1 MRVTHEE
8 KTIMPSSIFKYK
20 TLFAFVESVFTS
32 LGVSRLNSK
41 KCAAQTLDAELRG
54 VTSHGFVRLNS
65 FVERLKKKTANPK
78 PKIKSITNLPSYSL
92 LDGDN
97 GLSAIVGERTMNTAI
112 NKAKSA
118 GFGAAAVRNSL
129 HTGHIGYFAAMAL
142 KKNMIGMVISGS
154 VGNLAPWGGS
164 ERMIGNNPI
173 AFAIP
178 SNQKFPIIFDIAT
191 SKVAR
196 GYVMLAAKTGEEIPK
211 GWALDKSGKSTTN
224 PIEALKGTMVPLG
237 DHKGYGLALMF
248 SFLTTTLSGNTFD
261 GDQPDWLDTD
271 KVCSLPMLCIAI
283 DPRQCLGKEY
293 KSKVDTIVE
302 KIKHSNLAPG
312 YDQILI
318 PGENSNRKYEKN
330 LKTGLRLNT
339 KLVQEMNDLAKELG
353 IKKLNGNNS

>member
-1 MRVTHEE
+1 
-8 KTIMPSSIFKYK
+8 MPSNIFKYD
-20 TLFAFVESVFTS
+20 TLFTFIENIFTS
-32 LGVSRLNSK
+32 LGVSRSNSK

-54 VTSHGFVRLNS
+54 VTSHGCVRLSS
-65 FVERLKKKTANPK
+65 FVERLKSKTANPK

-97 GLSAIVGERTMNTAI
+97 GLSAIVGEKTMKTAMK
-112 NKAKSA
+112 KAKEA

-142 KKNMIGMVISGS
+142 KKNMIGIVISGS

-196 GYVMLAAKTGEEIPK
+196 GYVMLAAKTGDKIPE
-211 GWALDKSGKSTTN
+211 GWALDKEGKSTTN
-224 PIEALKGTMVPLG
+224 PNEALKGTMVPLG

-248 SFLTTTLSGNTFD
+248 SFLTATLSGNTFD
-261 GDQPDWLDTD
+261 GEQPDWLETD
-271 KVCSLPMLCIAI
+271 RFCSLPMLCIAI
-283 DPRQCLGKEY
+283 DPQQCLGKEY
-293 KSKVDTIVE
+293 QSKVDSIV
-302 KIKHSNLAPG
+302 KKVKNSSLAPG
-312 YDQILI
+312 YDEILI
-318 PGENSNRKYEKN
+318 PGETSNKKYEKN
-330 LKTGLRLNT
+330 LKKGLQLNT
-339 KLVQEMNDLAKELG
+339 KLVQEMNQLAEELR
-353 IKKLNGNNS
+353 INKLKTY